1 MYAWALSSMSSSPKS
16 PRVGYLIVGHGTRD
30 VTGQSEFH
38 SVVSRIA
45 ELCPSVNVKPCFL
58 ELVEPSISN
67 AIDGFVGDGVTH
79 IVVAPLLLFAA
90 GHAKRD
96 VPEAVEAARERYP
109 SVSFAQADH
118 LGCHTALMEL
128 SARRFWDAQSP
139 RTTTASPLLQA
150 TLQPER
156 TLWVM
161 VGRGSLDAEATA
173 EFERFTEL
181 RRAWTP
187 IAEAWNAYLA
197 MAKPTLHEALARAEA
212 AEYARIVVQP
222 HLLFAGE
229 LLVTARELVKASA
242 ERTPDREWLW
252 ANHLGPAE
260 QVATAV
266 VDRCREAQHRAW
278 PSYDCGGVIG
288 EE

>member
-1 MYAWALSSMSSSPKS
+1 MSSSPKS

-30 VTGQSEFH
+30 LTGQSEFH
-38 SVVSRIA
+38 SVVSQVA
-45 ELCPSVNVKPCFL
+45 ELCPSVNVQPCFL

-67 AIDGFVGDGVTH
+67 AIDRLVEDGVTR
-79 IVVAPLLLFAA
+79 ILVAPLLLFAA

-96 VPEAVEAARERYP
+96 VPEAVEGARQRYP

-128 SARRFWDAQSP
+128 SARRFSEAQSP
-139 RTTTASPLLQA
+139 RTATASPLPQP
-150 TLQPER
+150 TGQPER

-173 EFERFTEL
+173 EFERFTQL

-197 MAKPTLHEALARAEA
+197 MAKPTLREVLARAEA
-212 AEYARIVVQP
+212 AEYARVVVQP
-222 HLLFAGE
+222 HLLFSGE
-229 LLVTARELVKASA
+229 LLVTARELVRASA
-242 ERTPDREWLW
+242 ERAPDREWLW
-252 ANHLGPAE
+252 ANHLGPAA
-260 QVATAV
+260 QVAVAV
-266 VDRCREAQHRAW
+266 VDRCREALQRAW
-278 PSYDCGGVIG
+278 PSQDCGGAIG